1 MQTAWP
7 KKATAII
14 IALATLVLYF
24 VDINHHIYGIRVS
37 APMEARLL
45 YPFLH
50 VSLLHVLLNIYCF
63 ILLVFGYSISIRSMA
78 LGYITCV
85 LCPEWILTDTPTVG
99 LSGIYF
105 FLLGRITLVAH
116 WSKSTY
122 MWLVAML
129 LLGFVIPSTNGPIH
143 LYAYVVG
150 LAIGWL
156 VTPSI
161 LCRQR

>member
-1 MQTAWP
+1 MQTAWS

-24 VDINHHIYGIRVS
+24 VDINRYIYCLRVS
-37 APMEARLL
+37 APIEARLL

-63 ILLVFGYSISIRSMA
+63 ILLVFRYSCSISSMV
-78 LGYITCV
+78 LGYITCA
-85 LCPEWILTDTPTVG
+85 LCPEWLLTDTPTLG
-99 LSGIYF
+99 LSGMYF
-105 FLLGRITLVAH
+105 FLLGRITLGAH

-122 MWLVAML
+122 VWLVAML
-129 LLGFVIPSTNGPIH
+129 LLGFVVPSTNGSIH

-156 VTPSI
+156 VTPNI
-161 LCRQR
+161 LCRPR